1 MGDIGR
7 PKKHSL
13 HSISL
18 GGPKGKCVYLH
29 DSCLS
34 SLAWDENF
42 HVQILRSQQMFVLFK
57 QVFSSH
63 YFCGI
68 MVALFFIVVEDL
80 PSRRKKENVNNTQNS
95 DMCGKATC
103 SWHPIFNGTESFD
116 YLSTDYS
123 PLTEEYLW
131 YFSGLLFAVL
141 KIAVLKTISW
151 TSYPCFLLTM
161 DFVYTACSVQVLKT
175 LALLQT
181 PMSDRICVNKSF
193 AIKNSKNDSVLFLGN
208 TAKYIYEFISCLHSE
223 LFTCRWK
230 MSWVMPHLEKSK
242 KLCPVLR
249 IKPEWI
255 GMTEYIIQNNE
266 QLHEK

>member
-1 MGDIGR
+1 M
-7 PKKHSL
+7 
-13 HSISL
+13 SITI
-18 GGPKGKCVYLH
+18 K
-29 DSCLS
+29 
-34 SLAWDENF
+34 
-42 HVQILRSQQMFVLFK
+42 
-57 QVFSSH
+57 
-63 YFCGI
+63 
-68 MVALFFIVVEDL
+68 
-80 PSRRKKENVNNTQNS
+80 NS
-95 DMCGKATC
+95 DKCGKATF

-116 YLSTDYS
+116 YLSADYS

-175 LALLQT
+175 LTLLQT

-223 LFTCRWK
+223 LYMQMENVMSYASPCEKQKTVPCFTYKTRMDWHD
-230 MSWVMPHLEKSK
+230 WIYYSK
-242 KLCPVLR
+242 
-249 IKPEWI
+249 
-255 GMTEYIIQNNE
+255 
-266 QLHEK
+266 